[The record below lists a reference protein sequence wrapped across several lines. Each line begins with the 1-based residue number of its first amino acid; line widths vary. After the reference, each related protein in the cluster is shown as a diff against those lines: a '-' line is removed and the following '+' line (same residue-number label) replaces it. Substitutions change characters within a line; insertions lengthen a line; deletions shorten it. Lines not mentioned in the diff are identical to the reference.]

1 MSGDAELLNFIYQNS
16 QMGVDTIR
24 QLIGVV
30 EDKDLKEHLKTQFQ
44 GYEEFHQ
51 AAKELLNEHG
61 YDEKGLGIMEKART
75 YFMINL
81 QTMTDPS
88 VSHIASMLITGSSMG
103 IVEAIQKYRQYED
116 ADPKIRDLMD
126 KLRKFEEY
134 NMEKF
139 SYENHVQPNYQH
151 LQTRSSSSFFWMQ
164 RNRETIRYRHKTV
177 PHRIL
182 SCFDRFTNFTYI

>member
-61 YDEKGLGIMEKART
+61 YDEKGLGIVEKART

-88 VSHIASMLITGSSMG
+88 ASHIASMLITGSSMG
-103 IVEAIQKYRQYED
+103 IVEAIQKYRQYE
-116 ADPKIRDLMD
+116 
-126 KLRKFEEY
+126 
-134 NMEKF
+134 
-139 SYENHVQPNYQH
+139 NHIQPNYPH
-151 LQTRSSSSFFWMQ
+151 LQILRVAASFGCKGIEKRSGTGTKQCRTGF
-164 RNRETIRYRHKTV
+164 
-177 PHRIL
+177 
-182 SCFDRFTNFTYI
+182 

>member
-134 NMEKF
+134 NMEKLKDLEDSWKNKVRIIAVSIDDARAMAKVKSLVKGKKWPF
-139 SYENHVQPNYQH
+139 EVLLDPNGC
-151 LQTRSSSSFFWMQ
+151 
-164 RNRETIRYRHKTV
+164 IV
-177 PHRIL
+177 
-182 SCFDRFTNFTYI
+182 

>member
-1 MSGDAELLNFIYQNS
+1 MPRFPAILFHETTKESKKGRCTMSGDAELLNFIYQNS

-61 YDEKGLGIMEKART
+61 YDEKGLGIVEKART

-88 VSHIASMLITGSSMG
+88 ASHIASMLITGSSMG

-126 KLRKFEEY
+126 KLRKFEEH
-134 NMEKF
+134 NMEKLKDF
-139 SYENHVQPNYQH
+139 
-151 LQTRSSSSFFWMQ
+151 L
-164 RNRETIRYRHKTV
+164 
-177 PHRIL
+177 
-182 SCFDRFTNFTYI
+182 

>member
-1 MSGDAELLNFIYQNS
+1 MNANAEFLNYVYQNS
-16 QMGVDTIR
+16 QMGVDTLE
-24 QLIGVV
+24 QLLDIT
-30 EDKDLKEHLKTQFQ
+30 EDEKLQAYLKKQLE
-44 GYEEFHQ
+44 GYCKFHSE
-51 AAKELLNEHG
+51 ARDLLNRNG

-134 NMEKF
+134 NMEKLKDF
-139 SYENHVQPNYQH
+139 
-151 LQTRSSSSFFWMQ
+151 L
-164 RNRETIRYRHKTV
+164 
-177 PHRIL
+177 
-182 SCFDRFTNFTYI
+182 

>member
-61 YDEKGLGIMEKART
+61 YDEKGLGIVEKART

-88 VSHIASMLITGSSMG
+88 ASHIASMLITGSSMG

-126 KLRKFEEY
+126 KLRKFEEH

-139 SYENHVQPNYQH
+139 LMKIIFS
-151 LQTRSSSSFFWMQ
+151 QTTRICRSCEWQLLSDAKES
-164 RNRETIRYRHKTV
+164 RNDPV
-177 PHRIL
+177 PAQNSAAPDFEL
-182 SCFDRFTNFTYI
+182 F

>member
-61 YDEKGLGIMEKART
+61 YDEKGLGIVEKART

-88 VSHIASMLITGSSMG
+88 ASHIASMLITGSSMG

-116 ADPKIRDLMD
+116 ADPKIRDLMA
-126 KLRKFEEY
+126 KLPA
-134 NMEKF
+134 
-139 SYENHVQPNYQH
+139 SADPA
-151 LQTRSSSSFFWMQ
+151 SGSFFRMQ

>member
-61 YDEKGLGIMEKART
+61 YDEKGLGIVEKART

-88 VSHIASMLITGSSMG
+88 ASHIASMLITGSSMG

-126 KLRKFEEY
+126 KL
-134 NMEKF
+134 
-139 SYENHVQPNYQH
+139 NYPH
-151 LQTRSSSSFFWMQ
+151 LQILRVAASFGCKGIEKRSGTGTKQCRTGF
-164 RNRETIRYRHKTV
+164 
-177 PHRIL
+177 
-182 SCFDRFTNFTYI
+182 

>member
-1 MSGDAELLNFIYQNS
+1 
-16 QMGVDTIR
+16 
-24 QLIGVV
+24 
-30 EDKDLKEHLKTQFQ
+30 
-44 GYEEFHQ
+44 
-51 AAKELLNEHG
+51 
-61 YDEKGLGIMEKART
+61 MEKART

-134 NMEKF
+134 NMEKLKDF
-139 SYENHVQPNYQH
+139 LWKSYSAKLPA
-151 LQTRSSSSFFWMQ
+151 SADPASGSFFRMQ

>member
-61 YDEKGLGIMEKART
+61 YDEKGLGIVEKART

-88 VSHIASMLITGSSMG
+88 ASHIASMLITGSSMG

-126 KLRKFEEY
+126 KLRILTDSAKY
-134 NMEKF
+134 DAACTSSGSVPLSLNTSGAVSVLKA
-139 SYENHVQPNYQH
+139 
-151 LQTRSSSSFFWMQ
+151 RSS
-164 RNRETIRYRHKTV
+164 I
-177 PHRIL
+177 
-182 SCFDRFTNFTYI
+182 